1 MNKSVATQVALL
13 CAALAIG
20 SGAQAARGPSIG
32 NATVDDV
39 TLNKDNADALVFSQ
53 VNPAQFGGNTS
64 GFATAFGK
72 TGTGSWTVLETVTST
87 GKLTDTSALFDF
99 SFTKNA
105 SGKAGTWTIT
115 NVSKDLNATLDLSV
129 AIHASNASTAFLFDN
144 QAVGAGQTLNGT
156 WNIEWL
162 NNGGNV
168 PSFSNLVLFGRDVT
182 TTKVPLLPVPEPATL
197 PMLGAGLALLGLVA
211 ARRRKNNN

>member
-13 CAALAIG
+13 CAALVIG

-39 TLNKDNADALVFSQ
+39 TLNKDNADALAFSQ
-53 VNPAQFGGNTS
+53 VNPAQFGGNAS
-64 GFATAFGK
+64 GFASVFSK
-72 TGTGSWTVLETVTST
+72 TGTGSWSVLETVTST
-87 GKLTDTSALFDF
+87 GTLTDTSALFNF
-99 SFTKNA
+99 TFTKD
-105 SGKAGTWTIT
+105 STGKAGTWTIT
-115 NVSKDLNATLDLSV
+115 NVSKDKDATLDLSL

-144 QAVGAGQTLNGT
+144 QSVAAGKTLNGT
-156 WNIEWL
+156 WDIEWL

-168 PSFSNLVLFGRDVT
+168 PSFSNLVLFGRDLT
-182 TTKVPLLPVPEPATL
+182 TTAAQPTLVPEPATL
-197 PMLGAGLALLGLVA
+197 PMLGAGLVLLGAV